1 MMKIMKLQG
10 GKLFM
15 KKTRKT
21 LYVVM
26 VMSLVLAMLVGC
38 SSTPTAQPSA
48 SAAESSKPAE
58 TSAAPAEGTVKIGV
72 AMVDLTNPF
81 YVNMMKAGDD
91 AAKDFGAEV
100 IWKSSEGTLDKEISL
115 VENFIEQ
122 KVDCILIDPIDA
134 EGIKPVINKAGE
146 AGIPVI
152 TMGNFVD
159 TQYNT
164 STLYNDYKDT
174 FTIGNIVAKQLG
186 EEGKVALI
194 FGNSGNFCSDERQRG
209 FEDAIKQYPKMTLIE
224 QPANW
229 DAAEGMKV
237 AADMIA
243 ANPDLKAIHSV
254 SDGVTFGIQQAIKQA
269 GKEDSIF
276 LTSYDG
282 EQEASQ
288 KVKSGE
294 IALTLLTGSKR
305 VGYWNVKM
313 GVMLAKG
320 ENVNKK
326 EYLSSHFVM
335 TDALKEKVLGWGLA
349 KDASIVDPDTGY
361 KLFDDY
367 RADLGPKK

>member
-1 MMKIMKLQG
+1 
-10 GKLFM
+10 M
-15 KKTRKT
+15 KKT
-21 LYVVM
+21 LCIVM
-26 VMSLVLAMLVGC
+26 VISMMLALMVGC
-38 SSTPTAQPSA
+38 SSTPTTQ
-48 SAAESSKPAE
+48 
-58 TSAAPAEGTVKIGV
+58 TAAPATESNQAPAATATQGTIKIGA

-81 YVNMMKAGDD
+81 YVNMMTAGDD

-134 EGIKPVINKAGE
+134 EGIKPVIIKAGE

-159 TQYNT
+159 TEYNT
-164 STLYNDYKDT
+164 STLYNDYNDT
-174 FTIGNIVAKQLG
+174 FIIGNIVAKQCG

-209 FEDAIKQYPKMTLIE
+209 FEDAIKQYPKMTLIK
-224 QPANW
+224 QPSNW

-254 SDGVTFGIQQAIKQA
+254 TDGVTFGVQQAIKQA

-282 EQEASQ
+282 EKEASE
-288 KVKSGE
+288 KIKSGE

-313 GVMLAKG
+313 GTMLAKG
-320 ENVNKK
+320 ENVAKK

-335 TDALKEKVLGWGLA
+335 TNELKEKLIGWGVA
-349 KDASIVDPDTGY
+349 KDVSIVDPDTGY

-367 RADLGPKK
+367 RADLGPK